1 MRRNTSVM
9 MRFFAIGLG
18 GAIGTLGR
26 YVMGGLDYRF
36 SNGVFPVST
45 LVVNVTGSLAI
56 GFLWGIAD
64 RVAISPTTRMFI
76 FIGILGGYTTFS
88 TFSLETFN
96 LMRDG
101 EYRIA
106 FLNVLVSSAAG
117 IGAVCAGYGASQAL
131 IRVFTR
137 G

>member
-1 MRRNTSVM
+1 MLRL
-9 MRFFAIGLG
+9 FIIGLG
-18 GAIGTLGR
+18 GAIGTILR

-36 SNGVFPVST
+36 SNGVFPIST
-45 LVVNVTGSLAI
+45 LVVNVTGSLVI
-56 GFLWGIAD
+56 GFLWGIID
-64 RVAISPTTRMFI
+64 RFNFSPNMRMFV

-106 FLNVLVSSAAG
+106 IMNAALSLALSV
-117 IGAVCAGYGASQAL
+117 GAVFVGYILSKTLMSLFKQG
-131 IRVFTR
+131 V
-137 G
+137 

>member
-1 MRRNTSVM
+1 ML
-9 MRFFAIGLG
+9 RFFVIGLG
-18 GAIGTLGR
+18 GAIGTLLR
-26 YVMGGLDYRF
+26 YIVGGLDYRF
-36 SNGVFPVST
+36 SSGVFPIST

-56 GFLWGIAD
+56 GFLWGIVD
-64 RVAISPTTRMFI
+64 RFAVSPNTRLFI

-106 FLNVLVSSAAG
+106 VMNVFLSFILSIAA
-117 IGAVCAGYGASQAL
+117 VFAGYFISKTIL
-131 IRVFTR
+131 NLYK
-137 G
+137 

>member
-1 MRRNTSVM
+1 MLKFIVI
-9 MRFFAIGLG
+9 ALG
-18 GAIGTLGR
+18 GAIGTLVR
-26 YVMGGLDYRF
+26 YIVGGLDYRF
-36 SNGVFPVST
+36 SNGVFPIST

-56 GFLWGIAD
+56 GFLWGVVD
-64 RVAISPTTRMFI
+64 RFTISPNTRLFI

-106 FLNVLVSSAAG
+106 LINVGLSTVLSITAVFFGYFVSKVLMSF
-117 IGAVCAGYGASQAL
+117 INKGA
-131 IRVFTR
+131 
-137 G
+137 

>member
-1 MRRNTSVM
+1 MLRLFVI
-9 MRFFAIGLG
+9 AVG
-18 GAIGTLGR
+18 GAIGTLLR
-26 YVMGGLDYRF
+26 YLMGGLDYRF
-36 SNGVFPVST
+36 SSGVFPVST

-56 GFLWGIAD
+56 GFLWGIVD
-64 RVAISPTTRMFI
+64 RFNFSPNMRMFV

-106 FLNVLVSSAAG
+106 IMNMIFSVVLS
-117 IGAVCAGYGASQAL
+117 IGAVFLGFFVSKML
-131 IRVFTR
+131 LNLHK
-137 G
+137 

>member
-1 MRRNTSVM
+1 ML
-9 MRFFAIGLG
+9 RFFVIGLG
-18 GAIGTLGR
+18 GAIGTLLR
-26 YVMGGLDYRF
+26 YIVGGLDYRF
-36 SNGVFPVST
+36 SSGIFPVST

-56 GFLWGIAD
+56 GFLWGIVD
-64 RVAISPTTRMFI
+64 RFAVSPNTRLFI

-106 FLNVLVSSAAG
+106 LMNVFLSFILSIV
-117 IGAVCAGYGASQAL
+117 AVFVGYFISKTL
-131 IRVFTR
+131 LNLYK
-137 G
+137 

>member
-1 MRRNTSVM
+1 MLRL
-9 MRFFAIGLG
+9 FILGLG
-18 GAIGTLGR
+18 GAIGTILR

-36 SNGVFPVST
+36 SSGVFPIST

-56 GFLWGIAD
+56 GFLWGIID
-64 RVAISPTTRMFI
+64 RFNFSPNMRMFV

-106 FLNVLVSSAAG
+106 VMNMALSVVLS
-117 IGAVCAGYGASQAL
+117 IGAVFAGYIASKAL
-131 IRVFTR
+131 MNLFK
-137 G
+137 

>member
-1 MRRNTSVM
+1 MLRLFV
-9 MRFFAIGLG
+9 IGLG
-18 GAIGTLGR
+18 GAIGTILR
-26 YVMGGLDYRF
+26 YLMGGLDYRF

-56 GFLWGIAD
+56 GFLWGIVD
-64 RVAISPTTRMFI
+64 RFAISPNIRLFI
-76 FIGILGGYTTFS
+76 FIGVLGGYTTFS

-106 FLNVLVSSAAG
+106 FFNAAFSIVLSV
-117 IGAVCAGYGASQAL
+117 GAVFVGYAVSKAL
-131 IRVFTR
+131 MGLFKWV
-137 G
+137 

>member
-1 MRRNTSVM
+1 ML
-9 MRFFAIGLG
+9 RFFIIGLG
-18 GAIGTLGR
+18 GAIGTLLR
-26 YVMGGLDYRF
+26 YIAGGLDYRF
-36 SNGVFPVST
+36 SNGVFPIST

-56 GFLWGIAD
+56 GFLWGIVD
-64 RVAISPTTRMFI
+64 RFNFSPNVRMFV

-106 FLNVLVSSAAG
+106 AMNVVLSIVFS
-117 IGAVCAGYGASQAL
+117 IGAVFAGYIASKML
-131 IRVFTR
+131 MNLYK
-137 G
+137 

>member
-1 MRRNTSVM
+1 M
-9 MRFFAIGLG
+9 MRYFIIGLG
-18 GAIGTLGR
+18 GAFGTLLR

-36 SNGVFPVST
+36 SSGVLPVST

-56 GFLWGIAD
+56 GFLWGVVD
-64 RVAISPTTRMFI
+64 RFAFSPNFRLFI

-96 LMRDG
+96 LMRAG

-106 FLNVLVSSAAG
+106 LVNVALSVVLSL
-117 IGAVCAGYGASQAL
+117 GAVFAGYIASKML
-131 IRVFTR
+131 MNLFR
-137 G
+137 

>member
-1 MRRNTSVM
+1 ML
-9 MRFFAIGLG
+9 RFFIIGLG
-18 GAIGTLGR
+18 GAIGTILR

-36 SNGVFPVST
+36 SSGVFPVST

-56 GFLWGIAD
+56 GFLWGIVD
-64 RVAISPTTRMFI
+64 RFAVSPNVRLFI

-106 FLNVLVSSAAG
+106 ALNTTLSVVLS
-117 IGAVCAGYGASQAL
+117 IGAVFAGYIISKAL
-131 IRVFTR
+131 MNLFK
-137 G
+137 

>member
-1 MRRNTSVM
+1 ML
-9 MRFFAIGLG
+9 RFFVIALG
-18 GAIGTLGR
+18 GAIGTLAR
-26 YVMGGLDYRF
+26 YLVGGLDYRF

-56 GFLWGIAD
+56 GFLWGVFD
-64 RVAISPTTRMFI
+64 RMALSPNLRLFI
-76 FIGILGGYTTFS
+76 FIGLLGGYTTFS

-106 FLNVLVSSAAG
+106 FMNMALSIVLSV
-117 IGAVCAGYGASQAL
+117 GAVFAGYIVSKAL
-131 IRVFTR
+131 ISAFK
-137 G
+137 

>member
-1 MRRNTSVM
+1 MLRLFV
-9 MRFFAIGLG
+9 IGFG
-18 GAIGTLGR
+18 GAIGAILR
-26 YVMGGLDYRF
+26 YAVGGVSSRF

-56 GFLWGIAD
+56 GFLWGFFDRFEIAPGI
-64 RVAISPTTRMFI
+64 RSFLL
-76 FIGILGGYTTFS
+76 IGFLGAYTTFS

-106 FLNVLVSSAAG
+106 LINVVLSVSAG
-117 IGAVCAGYGASQAL
+117 IVAVFAGYVASKIL
-131 IRVFTR
+131 MNMGGIK
-137 G
+137 